1 MFGQREQQYARI
13 KILPCPDT
21 NQFQRFGNAITSDGV
36 LNLRGARFSSDFSP
50 IDPVCKCICCRSTG
64 DNDGLS
70 VTKALIYSI
79 ANKETAGA
87 HL

>member
-1 MFGQREQQYARI
+1 MLELDLNTLFLYT
-13 KILPCPDT
+13 D
-21 NQFQRFGNAITSDGV
+21 QFQRFGNAITSDGV

-50 IDPVCKCICCRSTG
+50 IDTQCKCVCCRSTE
-64 DNDGLS
+64 DNDGLG
-70 VTKALIYSI
+70 VTKALVHSI